1 MKFPDSVF
9 DSLPI
14 FHDKIKVSVRKIMKT
29 FEYLVRIAE
38 SQQAW
43 LNLLMIG
50 NGNLHGSSLTLA
62 NTHGIKLN
70 VTTGI

>member
-38 SQQAW
+38 SKSFEYLVRTAESQ
-43 LNLLMIG
+43 
-50 NGNLHGSSLTLA
+50 
-62 NTHGIKLN
+62 
-70 VTTGI
+70 